1 MVAGKKGVKVFLDE
15 EKQNDENGQEREETL
30 SIVQSDEK
38 KGAVVLFGSKLKV
51 SCEDTSSAVFVDPK
65 RLQAN
70 AKSVTVKKRGT
81 GLRPLPL
88 RPSRHLWS
96 DGPN

>member
-1 MVAGKKGVKVFLDE
+1 MKKGVKVFLDE
-15 EKQNDENGQEREETL
+15 EKLNELKGRECEETW
-30 SIVQSDEK
+30 SVVQNVEK
-38 KGAVVLFGSKLKV
+38 NGAVVLFGSKLKV

-81 GLRPLPL
+81 GLRALPL
-88 RPSRHLWS
+88 
-96 DGPN
+96 